1 MSAVTT
7 LAASVAVAVGAAA
20 LYRYAER
27 RSRPLRDAVSEMR
40 KAARGERESG
50 AVIDYERDPES
61 GVYKPKTSS
70 RR

>member
-7 LAASVAVAVGAAA
+7 LVATVAAAAGAVA
-20 LYRYAER
+20 LYRFAER
-27 RSRPLRDAVSEMR
+27 RTRPLRDTIDELR
-40 KAARGERESG
+40 AAKSKSSG

-61 GVYKPKTSS
+61 GVYKPKDKA